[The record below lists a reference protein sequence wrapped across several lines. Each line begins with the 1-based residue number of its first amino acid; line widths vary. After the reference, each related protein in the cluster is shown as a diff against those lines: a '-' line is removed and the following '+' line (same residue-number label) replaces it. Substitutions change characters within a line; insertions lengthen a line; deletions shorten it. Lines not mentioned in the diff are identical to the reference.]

1 VTRGVNFEQEAGLTR
16 TRVGDPVGAPSP
28 DLQSVARSEHSVLA
42 SGSEPDRA
50 GQDLE
55 ALVLTEMEMAGDEA
69 AGFEANLGS
78 Q

>member
-1 VTRGVNFEQEAGLTR
+1 MTRGVNFEQEAGLSR
-16 TRVGDPVGAPSP
+16 AGVVDPVGAPSA

-42 SGSEPDRA
+42 SDSEPDRS

-55 ALVLTEMEMAGDEA
+55 ALVLTEMQMAGDEA
-69 AGFEANLGS
+69 AGFETDLGS